1 MLFRHPF
8 LASSVTAQQR
18 PQDDVLISE
27 SWIGTTSLD
36 ERMGVDDVVMSG
48 AFGKF
53 SLSEDGLITDHVLSY
68 M

>member
-1 MLFRHPF
+1 MAR
-8 LASSVTAQQR
+8 QC

-36 ERMGVDDVVMSG
+36 ERMGVDDVAMSG

-53 SLSEDGLITDHVLSY
+53 SLSEDRLITDHRSLITDHVLSY
-68 M
+68 T